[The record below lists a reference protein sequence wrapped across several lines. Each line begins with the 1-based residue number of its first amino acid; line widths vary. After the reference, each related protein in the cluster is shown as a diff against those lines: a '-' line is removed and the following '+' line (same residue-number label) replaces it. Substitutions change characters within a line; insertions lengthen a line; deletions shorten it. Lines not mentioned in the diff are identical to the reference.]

1 MQNGKKMGIRD
12 QDEKNGETRCKTK
25 KKWGDEMRDEKKM
38 RHETEKKWGDKTR
51 DKKKGR

>member
-25 KKWGDEMRDEKKM
+25 KNGEMRCEM
-38 RHETEKKWGDKTR
+38 
-51 DKKKGR
+51 KKK